1 MWTPDELGSEIA
13 FDWPAPAV
21 RPIDM
26 AESRLDDALTFRRRQ
41 LMDQDL
47 KNNVSRN
54 YLMNLNLKSHLI
66 DLAGSRPV
74 KELVADLIDNYAE
87 RSDNTID
94 DAVARG
100 VRESL
105 LGGDERS

>member
-1 MWTPDELGSEIA
+1 
-13 FDWPAPAV
+13 
-21 RPIDM
+21 
-26 AESRLDDALTFRRRQ
+26 
-41 LMDQDL
+41 
-47 KNNVSRN
+47 
-54 YLMNLNLKSHLI
+54 MNLNLKSHLI
-66 DLAGSRPV
+66 DLAGSRQV

-105 LGGDERS
+105 LGGDASD